1 MKEFETYTLPN
12 GIKGIHRRVKSA
24 IAHCALVIN
33 AGSRDERHDER
44 TNARPIR

>member
-33 AGSRDERHDER
+33 AGSRDELTLRIVSESWG
-44 TNARPIR
+44 